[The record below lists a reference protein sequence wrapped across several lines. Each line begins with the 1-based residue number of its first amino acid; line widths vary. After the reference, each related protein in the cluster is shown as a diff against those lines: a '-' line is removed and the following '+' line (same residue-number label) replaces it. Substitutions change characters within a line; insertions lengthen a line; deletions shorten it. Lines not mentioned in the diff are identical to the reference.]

1 MATVRTRA
9 RARKRCI
16 HPPNGRDARKRGE
29 WNTACR
35 DTAHARRTSSTPN
48 LALGLEVAEGEF
60 EATVFGVVVVAD
72 GEGDVEGIAGE
83 EFGVLQALGHVP
95 AEGVEGDVA
104 LPVLRSRF
112 SALGRQF
119 SALSSLFAVG
129 GGGSE
134 IAPADLGAVG

>member
-104 LPVLRSRF
+104 LPVSSR
-112 SALGRQF
+112 
-119 SALSSLFAVG
+119 LSVG
-129 GGGSE
+129 GGGPE
-134 IAPADLGAVG
+134 VAPTDLGGVGVAAGGS